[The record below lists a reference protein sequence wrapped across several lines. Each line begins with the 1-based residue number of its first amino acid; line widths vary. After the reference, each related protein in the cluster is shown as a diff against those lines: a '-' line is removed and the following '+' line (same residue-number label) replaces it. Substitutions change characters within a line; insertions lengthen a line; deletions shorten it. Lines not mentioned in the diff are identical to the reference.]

1 MARSQSV
8 NGSGNQSLAVDYG
21 LVDSHG
27 ARAPRLRDDED
38 ERSIYVHIYAGY
50 VSSFP
55 FCEKLRKFEF

>member
-38 ERSIYVHIYAGY
+38 ERSIYVDNICGLRFL
-50 VSSFP
+50 VSI
-55 FCEKLRKFEF
+55 LRKIAQI